1 MISAFLFKNTERV
14 RELKHLP
21 FFRSGG
27 SRRFIPMSKA
37 KEDTQ
42 GFDGRLMRRIVRY
55 LAPYKWWV
63 LVAFVLT
70 AGASFLGPLRPRLVQ
85 EAIDGYIVP
94 GDMEGLQGIVL
105 LLVGALVGEGIFSL
119 MQGYLTQWIGQ
130 NAIYDLRTK
139 VFRHI
144 QRQPLR
150 FFDRTPVGRLITRAT
165 SDVEALSDVLSAGV
179 VVIMGNLFRIA
190 FILYFMFSLN
200 WVLALV
206 VLAVMPAMA
215 YGVFLFRSKV
225 RVQYR
230 ETRKQVARLN
240 SFLQE
245 HISGMHI
252 VQAFN
257 REREEMKRFSGINHE
272 HRAAQIKTIFYFALF
287 WPMVDIVAS
296 TALGLVIWFGGLQ
309 AMAGTLTIGVLI
321 AFIQF
326 SRQFFEPIRNLSDQ
340 YNTLQSAMAGA
351 ERIFGLLDED
361 ASLAEKETPVR
372 LDRVEGRI
380 EFRNVWFSYRPE
392 EENGER
398 EPDWILRDVSFVV
411 EPGQQV
417 AIVGATGAG
426 KTTII
431 NTLLRF
437 YDIQRGGIFIDGVDI
452 RDLRLAELRRRVG
465 LVLQDVFLFSGSIAH
480 NLTLD
485 DPDITEADMRR
496 AAELVGADAFI
507 RKLPDGYGQDVR
519 ERGASLSHG
528 QRQLLSFVRA
538 LVYDPEFLV
547 LDEATSS
554 VDTETERLIEQ
565 ALEKLMAGRTSLV
578 VAHRLSTIQH
588 SDRIL
593 VMHKGQIREQGAH
606 QELLAMDGLYRRL
619 YELQYAEQEGQ
630 QAA

>member
-1 MISAFLFKNTERV
+1 M
-14 RELKHLP
+14 P
-21 FFRSGG
+21 
-27 SRRFIPMSKA
+27 

-42 GFDGRLMRRIVRY
+42 GFDGRLLRRIVRY

-94 GDMEGLQGIVL
+94 GDLEGLQGIIL

-130 NAIYDLRTK
+130 HAIYDLRTK

-150 FFDRTPVGRLITRAT
+150 FFDRTPVGRLITRTT

-179 VVIMGNLFRIA
+179 VVIIGNLFRIA

-215 YGVFLFRSKV
+215 YGVFQFRRKV

-361 ASLAEKETPVR
+361 AALAERETPVV
-372 LDRVEGRI
+372 LDRVQGRI

-392 EENGER
+392 EEDGER

-431 NTLLRF
+431 NALLRF
-437 YDIQRGGIFIDGVDI
+437 YDIQRGGIFIDGIDI

-480 NLTLD
+480 NLTLE
-485 DPDITEADMRR
+485 DPEITEADMRR

-507 RKLPDGYGQDVR
+507 SKLPDGYGQDVR

-593 VMHKGQIREQGAH
+593 VMHKGRIREQGAH

>member
-1 MISAFLFKNTERV
+1 MR
-14 RELKHLP
+14 
-21 FFRSGG
+21 
-27 SRRFIPMSKA
+27 

-63 LVAFVLT
+63 LAAFVLT

-94 GDMEGLQGIVL
+94 GDLEGLQGIVL
-105 LLVGALVGEGIFSL
+105 LLVGALVGEGVFSL

-215 YGVFLFRSKV
+215 YGVFQFRRKV

-361 ASLAEKETPVR
+361 ASLVEKTTPLV
-372 LDRVEGRI
+372 LDRVQGRI

-392 EENGER
+392 EEDGDR
-398 EPDWILRDVSFVV
+398 ETDWILRDVSFVV

-437 YDIQRGGIFIDGVDI
+437 YDIQRGGIFIDGIDI

-480 NLTLD
+480 NLTLE

-593 VMHKGQIREQGAH
+593 VMHKGRIREQGAH

>member
-1 MISAFLFKNTERV
+1 M
-14 RELKHLP
+14 P
-21 FFRSGG
+21 
-27 SRRFIPMSKA
+27 

-42 GFDGRLMRRIVRY
+42 GFDGRLLRRIVRY

-94 GDMEGLQGIVL
+94 GDLEGLQGIIL

-130 NAIYDLRTK
+130 HAIYDLRTK

-150 FFDRTPVGRLITRAT
+150 FFDRTPVGRLITRTT

-206 VLAVMPAMA
+206 VLAVMPVMA
-215 YGVFLFRSKV
+215 YGVFQFRRKV

-361 ASLAEKETPVR
+361 AALAEKETPVV
-372 LDRVEGRI
+372 LDRVQGRI

-392 EENGER
+392 EEDGER
-398 EPDWILRDVSFVV
+398 ETDWILRDVSFVV

-431 NTLLRF
+431 NALLRF
-437 YDIQRGGIFIDGVDI
+437 YDIQQGGIFIDGIDI

-480 NLTLD
+480 NLTLE
-485 DPDITEADMRR
+485 DPEITEADMRR

-507 RKLPDGYGQDVR
+507 SKLPDGYGQDVR

-593 VMHKGQIREQGAH
+593 VMHKGRIREQGAH

>member
-1 MISAFLFKNTERV
+1 M
-14 RELKHLP
+14 P
-21 FFRSGG
+21 
-27 SRRFIPMSKA
+27 

-42 GFDGRLMRRIVRY
+42 GFDGRLLRRIVRY

-94 GDMEGLQGIVL
+94 GDLEGLQGIIL

-130 NAIYDLRTK
+130 HAIYDLRTK

-150 FFDRTPVGRLITRAT
+150 FFDRTPVGRLITRTT

-215 YGVFLFRSKV
+215 YGVFQFRRKV

-361 ASLAEKETPVR
+361 AALAEKETPLV
-372 LDRVEGRI
+372 LDRVQGRI

-392 EENGER
+392 EEDGER
-398 EPDWILRDVSFVV
+398 ETDWILRDVSFVV

-431 NTLLRF
+431 NALLRF
-437 YDIQRGGIFIDGVDI
+437 YDIQRGGIFIDGIDI

-480 NLTLD
+480 NLTLE
-485 DPDITEADMRR
+485 DPEITEADMRR

-507 RKLPDGYGQDVR
+507 SKLPDGYGQDVR

-593 VMHKGQIREQGAH
+593 VMHKGRIREQGAH

>member
-1 MISAFLFKNTERV
+1 M
-14 RELKHLP
+14 
-21 FFRSGG
+21 RSGDPG
-27 SRRFIPMSKA
+27 RFIAMPN
-37 KEDTQ
+37 EDTQ
-42 GFDGRLMRRIVRY
+42 GFDGRLLRRIVRY

-63 LVAFVLT
+63 LTAFVLT

-94 GDMEGLQGIVL
+94 GDLEGLQGIIL
-105 LLVGALVGEGIFSL
+105 FLVAALIGEGVFSL
-119 MQGYLTQWIGQ
+119 LQGYLTQWIGQ
-130 NAIYDLRTK
+130 HAIYDLRTA

-150 FFDRTPVGRLITRAT
+150 FFDRTPVGRLITRTT
-165 SDVEALSDVLSAGV
+165 SDVEALSDVLSAGL
-179 VVIMGNLFRIA
+179 VVILGNLFRIA

-206 VLAVMPAMA
+206 VLGVMPVMA

-230 ETRKQVARLN
+230 ETRKQVSRLN

-361 ASLAEKETPVR
+361 QSLAEKTTPAR
-372 LDRVEGRI
+372 LDRAEGRI
-380 EFRNVWFSYRPE
+380 EFRNVWFAYGGE
-392 EENGER
+392 EGGGA
-398 EPDWILRDVSFVV
+398 EPDWILRDVSFSV

-431 NTLLRF
+431 NALLRF
-437 YDIQRGGIFIDGVDI
+437 YDIQRGGIFIDGIDI
-452 RDLRLAELRRRVG
+452 RDLRLAELRRRIG
-465 LVLQDVFLFSGSIAH
+465 LVLQDVFLFSGSISR
-480 NLTLD
+480 NLTLG
-485 DPDITEADMRR
+485 DPEISEADMRR

-507 RKLPDGYGQDVR
+507 RKLPDGYEQDVR

-528 QRQLLSFVRA
+528 QRQLLSFVRVLA
-538 LVYDPEFLV
+538 YDPEFLV

-578 VAHRLSTIQH
+578 VAHRLSTIRH

-593 VMHKGQIREQGAH
+593 VMHKGRIREQGAH

>member
-1 MISAFLFKNTERV
+1 M
-14 RELKHLP
+14 P
-21 FFRSGG
+21 
-27 SRRFIPMSKA
+27 

-42 GFDGRLMRRIVRY
+42 GFDGRLLRRIVRY

-94 GDMEGLQGIVL
+94 GDLEGLQGIIL

-130 NAIYDLRTK
+130 HAIYDLRTK

-150 FFDRTPVGRLITRAT
+150 FFDRTPVGRLITRTT

-179 VVIMGNLFRIA
+179 VVIIGNLFRIA

-215 YGVFLFRSKV
+215 YGVFQFRRKV

-361 ASLAEKETPVR
+361 AALAEKKTPLV
-372 LDRVEGRI
+372 LDRVQGRI

-392 EENGER
+392 EEDGER

-431 NTLLRF
+431 NALLRF
-437 YDIQRGGIFIDGVDI
+437 YDIRQRRYFH
-452 RDLRLAELRRRVG
+452 RRHRYPG
-465 LVLQDVFLFSGSIAH
+465 PAPCG
-480 NLTLD
+480 T
-485 DPDITEADMRR
+485 P
-496 AAELVGADAFI
+496 
-507 RKLPDGYGQDVR
+507 PP
-519 ERGASLSHG
+519 RGAG
-528 QRQLLSFVRA
+528 A
-538 LVYDPEFLV
+538 
-547 LDEATSS
+547 
-554 VDTETERLIEQ
+554 
-565 ALEKLMAGRTSLV
+565 AGRFPV
-578 VAHRLSTIQH
+578 FRFHCP
-588 SDRIL
+588 
-593 VMHKGQIREQGAH
+593 
-606 QELLAMDGLYRRL
+606 
-619 YELQYAEQEGQ
+619 
-630 QAA
+630 

>member
-1 MISAFLFKNTERV
+1 M
-14 RELKHLP
+14 P
-21 FFRSGG
+21 
-27 SRRFIPMSKA
+27 

-42 GFDGRLMRRIVRY
+42 GFDGRLLRRIVRY

-94 GDMEGLQGIVL
+94 GDLEGLQGIIL

-130 NAIYDLRTK
+130 HAIYDLRTK

-150 FFDRTPVGRLITRAT
+150 FFDRTPVGRLITRTT

-215 YGVFLFRSKV
+215 YGVFQFRRKV

-361 ASLAEKETPVR
+361 ASLAEKETPLV
-372 LDRVEGRI
+372 LDRVQGRI

-392 EENGER
+392 EEDGER

-431 NTLLRF
+431 NALLRF
-437 YDIQRGGIFIDGVDI
+437 YDIQRGGIFIDGIDI

-480 NLTLD
+480 NLTLE
-485 DPDITEADMRR
+485 DPEITEADMRR

-507 RKLPDGYGQDVR
+507 SKLPDGYGQDVR

-593 VMHKGQIREQGAH
+593 VMHKGRIREQGAH

>member
-1 MISAFLFKNTERV
+1 M
-14 RELKHLP
+14 P
-21 FFRSGG
+21 
-27 SRRFIPMSKA
+27 

-42 GFDGRLMRRIVRY
+42 GFDGRLLRRIVRY

-94 GDMEGLQGIVL
+94 GDLEGLQGIIL

-130 NAIYDLRTK
+130 HAIYDLRTK

-150 FFDRTPVGRLITRAT
+150 FFDRTPVGRLITRTT

-215 YGVFLFRSKV
+215 YGVFQFRRKV

-361 ASLAEKETPVR
+361 AALAEKETPLV
-372 LDRVEGRI
+372 LDRVQGRI

-392 EENGER
+392 EEDGER

-431 NTLLRF
+431 NALLRF
-437 YDIQRGGIFIDGVDI
+437 YDIQRGGIFIDGIDI

-480 NLTLD
+480 NLTLE
-485 DPDITEADMRR
+485 DPEITEADMRR

-507 RKLPDGYGQDVR
+507 SKLPDGYGQDVR

-593 VMHKGQIREQGAH
+593 VMHKGRIREQGAH

>member
-1 MISAFLFKNTERV
+1 M
-14 RELKHLP
+14 P
-21 FFRSGG
+21 
-27 SRRFIPMSKA
+27 

-42 GFDGRLMRRIVRY
+42 GFDGRLLRRIVRY

-94 GDMEGLQGIVL
+94 GDLEGLQGIIL

-130 NAIYDLRTK
+130 HAIYDLRTK

-150 FFDRTPVGRLITRAT
+150 FFDRTPVGRLITRTT

-179 VVIMGNLFRIA
+179 VVIIGNLFRIA

-215 YGVFLFRSKV
+215 YGVFQFRRKV

-361 ASLAEKETPVR
+361 ASLVEKETPLV
-372 LDRVEGRI
+372 LDRVQGRI

-392 EENGER
+392 EEDGDR
-398 EPDWILRDVSFVV
+398 ETDWILRDVSFVV

-431 NTLLRF
+431 NALLRF
-437 YDIQRGGIFIDGVDI
+437 YDIQQGGIFIDGIDI

-480 NLTLD
+480 NLTLE
-485 DPDITEADMRR
+485 DPEITEADMRR

-507 RKLPDGYGQDVR
+507 SKLPDGYGQDVR

-593 VMHKGQIREQGAH
+593 VMHKGRIREQGAH

>member
-1 MISAFLFKNTERV
+1 M
-14 RELKHLP
+14 P
-21 FFRSGG
+21 
-27 SRRFIPMSKA
+27 

-42 GFDGRLMRRIVRY
+42 GFDGRLLRRIVRY

-94 GDMEGLQGIVL
+94 GDMEGLQGIIL

-130 NAIYDLRTK
+130 HAIYDLRTK

-150 FFDRTPVGRLITRAT
+150 FFDRTPVGRLITRTT
-165 SDVEALSDVLSAGV
+165 SDVEALSDVLSAGL
-179 VVIMGNLFRIA
+179 VVILGNLFRIA

-206 VLAVMPAMA
+206 VLGVMPVMA

-361 ASLAEKETPVR
+361 AALAEKETPVL
-372 LDRVEGRI
+372 LDRVQGRI

-392 EENGER
+392 EEDGER

-431 NTLLRF
+431 NALLRF
-437 YDIQRGGIFIDGVDI
+437 YDIRQGGIFIDGIDI

-485 DPDITEADMRR
+485 DPEITEADMRR

-507 RKLPDGYGQDVR
+507 SKLPDGYGQDVR

-593 VMHKGQIREQGAH
+593 VMHKGRIREQGAH

>member
-1 MISAFLFKNTERV
+1 MSTED
-14 RELKHLP
+14 
-21 FFRSGG
+21 
-27 SRRFIPMSKA
+27 A
-37 KEDTQ
+37 Q
-42 GFDGRLMRRIVRY
+42 GFDGRLLRRIARY

-63 LVAFVLT
+63 LAAFALT

-94 GDMEGLQGIVL
+94 GDLEGLQGVIL
-105 LLVGALVGEGIFSL
+105 LLVAALIGEGVFSL
-119 MQGYLTQWIGQ
+119 LQGYLTQWIGQ
-130 NAIYDLRTK
+130 HAIYDLRTA

-150 FFDRTPVGRLITRAT
+150 FFDRTPVGRLITRTT
-165 SDVEALSDVLSAGV
+165 SDVEALSDVLSAGL
-179 VVIMGNLFRIA
+179 VVILGNLFRIA

-200 WVLALV
+200 WALALV
-206 VLAVMPAMA
+206 VLGVMPVMA

-257 REREEMKRFSGINHE
+257 REREEMKRFSDINHE

-309 AMAGTLTIGVLI
+309 AMGGALTIGVLI

-361 ASLAEKETPVR
+361 RSLPEKKTPVALGR
-372 LDRVEGRI
+372 AEGRI
-380 EFRNVWFSYRPE
+380 EFRNVWFAYGGE
-392 EENGER
+392 EENGEA
-398 EPDWILRDVSFVV
+398 EPDWILRDVSFSV

-417 AIVGATGAG
+417 AIVGATGSG

-431 NTLLRF
+431 NALLRF

-452 RDLRLAELRRRVG
+452 RDARLAELRRRIG
-465 LVLQDVFLFSGSIAH
+465 LVLQDVFLFSGSIAR

-485 DPDITEADMRR
+485 DPEISETDMRR

-528 QRQLLSFVRA
+528 QRQLLSFVRVLA
-538 LVYDPEFLV
+538 YDPEFLV

-565 ALEKLMAGRTSLV
+565 ALKKLMAGRTSLV
-578 VAHRLSTIQH
+578 VAHRLSTIRH

-593 VMHKGQIREQGAH
+593 VMHKGRIREQGAH

>member
-1 MISAFLFKNTERV
+1 M
-14 RELKHLP
+14 P
-21 FFRSGG
+21 
-27 SRRFIPMSKA
+27 

-42 GFDGRLMRRIVRY
+42 GFDGRLLRRIVRY

-94 GDMEGLQGIVL
+94 GDLEGLQGIIL

-130 NAIYDLRTK
+130 HAIYDLRTK

-150 FFDRTPVGRLITRAT
+150 FFDRTPVGRLITRTT
-165 SDVEALSDVLSAGV
+165 SDVEALSDVLSAGL
-179 VVIMGNLFRIA
+179 VVILGNLFRIA

-206 VLAVMPAMA
+206 VLGVMPVMA

-361 ASLAEKETPVR
+361 AALAEKKTPVV
-372 LDRVEGRI
+372 LDRVHGRI
-380 EFRNVWFSYRPE
+380 EFRNVWFSYRQE
-392 EENGER
+392 EEDGDR

-431 NTLLRF
+431 NALLRF
-437 YDIQRGGIFIDGVDI
+437 YDIRQGGIFIDGIDI

-485 DPDITEADMRR
+485 DPEITEADMRR

-507 RKLPDGYGQDVR
+507 SKLPDGYGQDVR

-593 VMHKGQIREQGAH
+593 VMHKGRIREQGAH

>member
-1 MISAFLFKNTERV
+1 M
-14 RELKHLP
+14 P
-21 FFRSGG
+21 
-27 SRRFIPMSKA
+27 

-42 GFDGRLMRRIVRY
+42 GFDGRLLRRIVRY

-63 LVAFVLT
+63 LAAFVLT

-94 GDMEGLQGIVL
+94 GDLEGLQGIIL

-130 NAIYDLRTK
+130 HAIYDLRTK

-150 FFDRTPVGRLITRAT
+150 FFDRTPVGRLITRTT
-165 SDVEALSDVLSAGV
+165 SDVEALSDVLSAGL
-179 VVIMGNLFRIA
+179 VVILGNLFRIA

-206 VLAVMPAMA
+206 VLGVMPAMA
-215 YGVFLFRSKV
+215 YGVFQFRRKV

-361 ASLAEKETPVR
+361 ASLVEKKTPLV
-372 LDRVEGRI
+372 LDRVQGRI

-392 EENGER
+392 EEDGER

-431 NTLLRF
+431 NALLRF
-437 YDIQRGGIFIDGVDI
+437 YDIQQGGIFIDGIDI

-480 NLTLD
+480 NLTLE

-507 RKLPDGYGQDVR
+507 SKLPDGYGQDVR

-593 VMHKGQIREQGAH
+593 VMHKGRIREQGAH

>member
-1 MISAFLFKNTERV
+1 M
-14 RELKHLP
+14 P
-21 FFRSGG
+21 
-27 SRRFIPMSKA
+27 

-42 GFDGRLMRRIVRY
+42 GFDGRLLRRIVRY

-94 GDMEGLQGIVL
+94 GDLEGLQGIIL

-130 NAIYDLRTK
+130 HAIYDLRTK

-150 FFDRTPVGRLITRAT
+150 FFDRTPVGRLITRTT

-179 VVIMGNLFRIA
+179 VVIIGNLFRIA

-215 YGVFLFRSKV
+215 YGVFQFRRKV

-361 ASLAEKETPVR
+361 AALAEKETPVV
-372 LDRVEGRI
+372 LDRVQGRI

-392 EENGER
+392 EEDGER

-431 NTLLRF
+431 NALLRF
-437 YDIQRGGIFIDGVDI
+437 YDIRQGGIFIDGIDI

-485 DPDITEADMRR
+485 DPGITEADMRR

-507 RKLPDGYGQDVR
+507 GKLPDGYGQDVR

-593 VMHKGQIREQGAH
+593 VMHKGRIREQGAH

>member
-1 MISAFLFKNTERV
+1 MRKS
-14 RELKHLP
+14 
-21 FFRSGG
+21 
-27 SRRFIPMSKA
+27 

-63 LVAFVLT
+63 LAAFVLT

-94 GDMEGLQGIVL
+94 GDLEGLQGIIL

-150 FFDRTPVGRLITRAT
+150 FFDRTPIGRLITRAT

-215 YGVFLFRSKV
+215 YGVFQFRRKV

-361 ASLAEKETPVR
+361 ASLVEKTTPLV
-372 LDRVEGRI
+372 LDRVQGRI

-392 EENGER
+392 EEDGDR
-398 EPDWILRDVSFVV
+398 ETDWILRDVSFVV

-437 YDIQRGGIFIDGVDI
+437 YDIQRGGIFIDGIDI

-480 NLTLD
+480 NLTLE

-496 AAELVGADAFI
+496 ASELVGADAFI

-593 VMHKGQIREQGAH
+593 VMHKGRIREQGAH

>member
-1 MISAFLFKNTERV
+1 
-14 RELKHLP
+14 
-21 FFRSGG
+21 
-27 SRRFIPMSKA
+27 MSKP

-42 GFDGRLMRRIVRY
+42 GFDGRLLRRIVRY

-63 LVAFVLT
+63 LAAFVLT

-85 EAIDGYIVP
+85 EAIDSYIVP
-94 GDMEGLQGIVL
+94 GDLEGLQGIVL

-150 FFDRTPVGRLITRAT
+150 FFDRTPVGRLITRTT

-179 VVIMGNLFRIA
+179 VVILGNLFRIA

-215 YGVFLFRSKV
+215 YGVFQFRRKV

-361 ASLAEKETPVR
+361 ASLAEKETPVV
-372 LDRVEGRI
+372 LDRVQGRI

-398 EPDWILRDVSFVV
+398 ETDWILRDVSFVV

-437 YDIQRGGIFIDGVDI
+437 YDIQRGGIYIDGVDI

-480 NLTLD
+480 NLTLE

-496 AAELVGADAFI
+496 ASELVGADAFI

-554 VDTETERLIEQ
+554 VDTETERLIEL

-593 VMHKGQIREQGAH
+593 VMHKGRIREQGAH

>member
-1 MISAFLFKNTERV
+1 M
-14 RELKHLP
+14 
-21 FFRSGG
+21 RSK
-27 SRRFIPMSKA
+27 P

-42 GFDGRLMRRIVRY
+42 GFDGRLMRRIARY

-94 GDMEGLQGIVL
+94 GDLEGLQGIVL

-361 ASLAEKETPVR
+361 ASLAEKETPAR

-392 EENGER
+392 EENGDR

-480 NLTLD
+480 NLTLE

-593 VMHKGQIREQGAH
+593 VMHKGRIREQGAH

-630 QAA
+630 EVA

>member
-1 MISAFLFKNTERV
+1 
-14 RELKHLP
+14 
-21 FFRSGG
+21 
-27 SRRFIPMSKA
+27 
-37 KEDTQ
+37 
-42 GFDGRLMRRIVRY
+42 
-55 LAPYKWWV
+55 
-63 LVAFVLT
+63 
-70 AGASFLGPLRPRLVQ
+70 
-85 EAIDGYIVP
+85 
-94 GDMEGLQGIVL
+94 
-105 LLVGALVGEGIFSL
+105 

-130 NAIYDLRTK
+130 HAIYDLRTK

-150 FFDRTPVGRLITRAT
+150 FFDRTPVGRLITRTT
-165 SDVEALSDVLSAGV
+165 SDVEALSDVLSAGL
-179 VVIMGNLFRIA
+179 VVILGNLFRIA

-206 VLAVMPAMA
+206 VLGVMPVMA

-351 ERIFGLLDED
+351 ERIFGLLDAD
-361 ASLAEKETPVR
+361 AALAEKKTPLV
-372 LDRVEGRI
+372 LDRVQGRI
-380 EFRNVWFSYRPE
+380 EFRNVWFTYRQE
-392 EENGER
+392 EDGER

-431 NTLLRF
+431 NALLRF
-437 YDIQRGGIFIDGVDI
+437 YDIQRGGIFIDGIDI

-465 LVLQDVFLFSGSIAH
+465 LVLQDVFLFSGSIAS
-480 NLTLD
+480 NLTLG
-485 DPDITEADMRR
+485 DPGITEADMRR

-507 RKLPDGYGQDVR
+507 SKLPNGYGQDVR

-593 VMHKGQIREQGAH
+593 VMHKGRIREQGAH

>member
-1 MISAFLFKNTERV
+1 M
-14 RELKHLP
+14 P
-21 FFRSGG
+21 
-27 SRRFIPMSKA
+27 

-42 GFDGRLMRRIVRY
+42 GFDGRLLRRIVRY

-94 GDMEGLQGIVL
+94 GDLEGLQGIIL

-130 NAIYDLRTK
+130 HAIYDLRTK

-150 FFDRTPVGRLITRAT
+150 FFDRTPVGRLITRTT
-165 SDVEALSDVLSAGV
+165 SDVEALSDVLSAGL
-179 VVIMGNLFRIA
+179 VVILGNLFRIA

-206 VLAVMPAMA
+206 VLGVMPVMA

-361 ASLAEKETPVR
+361 AALAEKKTPVV
-372 LDRVEGRI
+372 LDRVQGRI

-392 EENGER
+392 EEDGER

-431 NTLLRF
+431 NALLRF
-437 YDIQRGGIFIDGVDI
+437 YDIRQGGIFIDGIDI

-485 DPDITEADMRR
+485 DPEITEADMRR

-507 RKLPDGYGQDVR
+507 SKLPDGYGQDVR

-593 VMHKGQIREQGAH
+593 VMHKGRIREQGAH

>member
-1 MISAFLFKNTERV
+1 
-14 RELKHLP
+14 
-21 FFRSGG
+21 
-27 SRRFIPMSKA
+27 MSKP

-42 GFDGRLMRRIVRY
+42 GFDGRLLRRIVRY

-63 LVAFVLT
+63 LAAFVLT

-85 EAIDGYIVP
+85 EAIDSYIVP
-94 GDMEGLQGIVL
+94 GDLEGLQGIVL

-150 FFDRTPVGRLITRAT
+150 FFDRTPVGRLITRTT

-179 VVIMGNLFRIA
+179 VVILGNLFRIA

-215 YGVFLFRSKV
+215 YGVFQFRRKV

-361 ASLAEKETPVR
+361 ASLAEKETPVV
-372 LDRVEGRI
+372 LDRVQGRI

-398 EPDWILRDVSFVV
+398 ETDWILRDVSFVV

-480 NLTLD
+480 NLTLE

-496 AAELVGADAFI
+496 ASELVGADAFI

-554 VDTETERLIEQ
+554 VDTETERLIEL

-593 VMHKGQIREQGAH
+593 VMHKGRIREQGAH

>member
-1 MISAFLFKNTERV
+1 MPN
-14 RELKHLP
+14 
-21 FFRSGG
+21 
-27 SRRFIPMSKA
+27 
-37 KEDTQ
+37 EDTQ
-42 GFDGRLMRRIVRY
+42 GFDGRLLRRIVRY

-63 LVAFVLT
+63 LIAFALT

-94 GDMEGLQGIVL
+94 GDLEGLQGIIL
-105 LLVGALVGEGIFSL
+105 LLVAALVGEGVFSL
-119 MQGYLTQWIGQ
+119 LQGYLTQWIGQ
-130 NAIYDLRTK
+130 HAIYDLRTA

-150 FFDRTPVGRLITRAT
+150 FFDRTPVGRLITRTT
-165 SDVEALSDVLSAGV
+165 SDVEALSDVLSAGL
-179 VVIMGNLFRIA
+179 VVILGNLFRLA

-200 WVLALV
+200 WTLALV
-206 VLAVMPAMA
+206 VLGVMPVMA

-351 ERIFGLLDED
+351 ERIFGLLDQD
-361 ASLAEKETPVR
+361 QSLVEKATPAR
-372 LDRVEGRI
+372 LDRAEGRI
-380 EFRNVWFSYRPE
+380 EFRNVWFAYGGAE
-392 EENGER
+392 DGEA
-398 EPDWILRDVSFVV
+398 EPDWILRDVSFSV

-431 NTLLRF
+431 NALLRF
-437 YDIQRGGIFIDGVDI
+437 YDIQRGGIFVDGVDI
-452 RDLRLAELRRRVG
+452 RDLRLAELRRRIG
-465 LVLQDVFLFSGSIAH
+465 LVLQDVFLFSGSIAR

-485 DPDITEADMRR
+485 DPDISEADMRR

-507 RKLPDGYGQDVR
+507 RKLPEGYEQDVR

-528 QRQLLSFVRA
+528 QRQLLSFVRVLA
-538 LVYDPEFLV
+538 YDPAFLV

-565 ALEKLMAGRTSLV
+565 ALKKLMAGRTSLV
-578 VAHRLSTIQH
+578 VAHRLSTIRH

-593 VMHKGQIREQGAH
+593 VMHKGCIREQGAH

>member
-1 MISAFLFKNTERV
+1 MPK
-14 RELKHLP
+14 P
-21 FFRSGG
+21 
-27 SRRFIPMSKA
+27 

-42 GFDGRLMRRIVRY
+42 GFDGRLLRRIVRY

-63 LVAFVLT
+63 LAAFVLT

-94 GDMEGLQGIVL
+94 GDLEGLQGIVL

-144 QRQPLR
+144 QRQPLC
-150 FFDRTPVGRLITRAT
+150 FFDRTPVGRLITRTT

-179 VVIMGNLFRIA
+179 VVILGNLFRIA

-215 YGVFLFRSKV
+215 YAVFLFRSKV

-361 ASLAEKETPVR
+361 ASLAEKETPVV
-372 LDRVEGRI
+372 LDRVQGRI

-452 RDLRLAELRRRVG
+452 RDLRLAELRRHVG

-496 AAELVGADAFI
+496 ASELVGADAFI

-554 VDTETERLIEQ
+554 VDTETERLIEL

-593 VMHKGQIREQGAH
+593 VMHKGRIREQGAH